1 MYLFFH
7 VLHSYLA
14 LFLKNHSTFEFNL
27 KIYFSVRSTRDSGKQ
42 HRPVSFRFSAT
53 CEADIRKYTK
63 EAYACKEK
71 NNTLLLSMAIKLSQR
86 CSSTNIKEV
95 NATFL
100 TASNKQIAIISV
112 CGTIS
117 SIFEARKRFDWFLG
131 VTTINVDLA
140 KQEDIKFAHRI
151 PAEEK
156 EHKNLRKATYP
167 WGGCDSIV
175 IWRNR
180 REVDFIYRTKFL
192 YLNRCLKQLW

>member
-1 MYLFFH
+1 MCLSVPCSHKTMSTQHINRHLSESEDVFILPCTPFIF
-7 VLHSYLA
+7 ST
-14 LFLKNHSTFEFNL
+14 FLKNHSTFEFNL

-71 NNTLLLSMAIKLSQR
+71 NNSLLLSMAIKLSQR

-167 WGGCDSIV
+167 
-175 IWRNR
+175 
-180 REVDFIYRTKFL
+180 
-192 YLNRCLKQLW
+192 